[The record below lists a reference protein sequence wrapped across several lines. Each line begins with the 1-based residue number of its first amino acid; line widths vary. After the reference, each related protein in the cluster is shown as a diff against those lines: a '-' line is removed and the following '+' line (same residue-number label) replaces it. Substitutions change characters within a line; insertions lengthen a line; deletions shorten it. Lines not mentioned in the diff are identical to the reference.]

1 MKSNH
6 DIFHGAL
13 FSSIKFAGA
22 FEGQNV
28 TIFSPDNKAFETS
41 NFDYKSVPIPELR
54 RILMR
59 HIVKGIVML
68 KDLKSGPVSLS
79 ISY

>member
-1 MKSNH
+1 M
-6 DIFHGAL
+6 
-13 FSSIKFAGA
+13 KFAGA

-41 NFDYKSVPIPELR
+41 NFDHKSVPIPELR

>member
-1 MKSNH
+1 M
-6 DIFHGAL
+6 
-13 FSSIKFAGA
+13 
-22 FEGQNV
+22 

-79 ISY
+79 IRY